1 MIEPEQNEGQK
12 ENIMSDVTYTCFVC
26 GNEVKVE
33 KGKPAPLCCMKDME
47 PLPFCTTAPN
57 PEMARNN
64 DADEPCND
72 GTQAK
77 KK

>member
-1 MIEPEQNEGQK
+1 MDQ
-12 ENIMSDVTYTCFVC
+12 MTYACFAC

-33 KGKPAPLCCMKDME
+33 KGKPVPLCCNKVME

-64 DADEPCND
+64 DEGLPCDD

>member
-1 MIEPEQNEGQK
+1 MVQ
-12 ENIMSDVTYTCFVC
+12 VTYTCSLC
-26 GNEVKVE
+26 GKAVKVE

-57 PEMARNN
+57 AEMARNN
-64 DADEPCND
+64 AADEPCDD
-72 GTQAK
+72 GTLSK

>member
-1 MIEPEQNEGQK
+1 MIEAEQNEGQK
-12 ENIMSDVTYTCFVC
+12 ESLMSDVTYTCFMC